1 MGTYWKAIQS
11 NEKQSIKNDARFGR
25 TYKLRLFGV
34 YTKCKSDYEGDI
46 LRKTSKSLFGSGI
59 IHTKEE
65 CK

>member
-1 MGTYWKAIQS
+1 MRTYWKAIQN
-11 NEKQSIKNDARFGR
+11 NEKQSTKNDARFAR
-25 TYKLRLFGV
+25 IYILRLFGV
-34 YTKCKSDYEGDI
+34 YTKCKSDYEEDI